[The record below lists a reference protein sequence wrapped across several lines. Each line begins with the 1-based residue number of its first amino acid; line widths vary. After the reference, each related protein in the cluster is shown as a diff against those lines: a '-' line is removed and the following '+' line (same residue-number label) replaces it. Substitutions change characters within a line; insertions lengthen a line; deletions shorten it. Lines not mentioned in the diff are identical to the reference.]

1 MNFTRLFI
9 PLLTLVP
16 STLLARTF
24 KAGEWTISADTA
36 DGAVTVIVG
45 NDTVINRSIAEWG
58 DGRHTKSFA
67 DCKKIKFSKVKDS
80 GSVTSSIFSDADVF
94 SLTGDAGGGNKATLF
109 LSFPKKQTRFVVRL
123 QVSGPEAVSG
133 LDYLAP
139 VCSASPVT
147 MGGDDNRQ
155 LSVPYDNDAWVRYAV
170 TPFGQ
175 EARESYE
182 VGALF
187 DAVGRG
193 GVVAGSIDHDLWK
206 SAVSYRTSGSS
217 SVDSL
222 KLYSGAASSL
232 TRDVRRH
239 GTVKGET
246 VSSARFVID
255 VTDDWRDGMEAFA
268 DLCALVSP
276 NRTKG
281 GARPFGWNSW
291 GDLQT
296 KINFSNACEVSDFIH
311 DNLSPSFVGA
321 DSTVVIDL
329 DAFWDFGFKED
340 EHRKFVEHCR
350 ANGQKPAIYYCPF
363 TDWGKNP
370 DAVLAEDPQYKMGDL
385 YLRHDGKPIEFD
397 GAPALDPTHPGTRRR
412 IERQLNQFKD
422 WGYEYVKIDFMAHG
436 AYESDSHYDPSVM
449 TGTQA
454 FSSGMEFI
462 DSVADGKLWLNLSIA
477 PLFPACYAQS
487 RRIGCDAWSN
497 IGSTEYTLNA
507 LTYGWWLD
515 HLYHYNDA
523 DHIVFKGVTEGENR
537 ARLLSSA
544 ITGVYFLGDN
554 LSTSGDSLTIERVKR
569 FATVDPV
576 NRMARRTKS
585 FRPVRVG
592 NGESASDIFEGRDGK
607 SVWVAVFNYGDTPKE
622 MAFTLDEL
630 KLTPGAVSSI
640 SELWSGSAVSVPVD
654 GKISLSISPK
664 DAKVFEITLAD

>member
-1 MNFTRLFI
+1 MKLTRLFI
-9 PLLTLVP
+9 PLLTLIPV
-16 STLLARTF
+16 TLPAKTF
-24 KAGEWTISADTA
+24 TAGEWKISADTA
-36 DGAVTVIVG
+36 DGAVTILSGTDTIV
-45 NDTVINRSIAEWG
+45 NRSVAEWG
-58 DGRHTKSFA
+58 DASHTTTFA
-67 DCKKIKFSKVKDS
+67 DCRKIKFAKVKDD
-80 GSVTSSIFSDADVF
+80 GETTSRLFKGADVF
-94 SLTGDAGGGNKATLF
+94 CLTGEAGKGTRVALY
-109 LSFPKKQTRFVVRL
+109 LSFPKGESRMVARL
-123 QVSGPEAVSG
+123 SVSGKEAVEG

-139 VCSASPVT
+139 IHTTRPVT
-147 MGGDDNRQ
+147 IAGEENRQ

-182 VGALF
+182 VGGVF
-187 DAVGRG
+187 DAVGRR

-206 SAVSYRTSGSS
+206 SAVKYATTGGERLDT
-217 SVDSL
+217 L
-222 KLYSGAASSL
+222 TLYSGAASPL

-239 GTVKGET
+239 GLVKGAT
-246 VSSARFVID
+246 VSSARFVLD
-255 VTDDWRDGMEAFA
+255 VTPDWRDALERFA
-268 DLCALVSP
+268 DLCARVSP

-296 KINFSNACEVSDFIH
+296 KINFKNACEVSDFIH
-311 DNLSPSFVGA
+311 DNLSGSFVGA

-370 DAVLAEDPQYKMGDL
+370 DAVVAEAPQYKMGEL

-397 GAPALDPTHPGTRRR
+397 GAPALDPTHPGTKSR

-436 AYESDSHYDPSVM
+436 AYESDHHYDPAVM

-454 FSSGMEFI
+454 FSQGMEFI

-544 ITGVYFLGDN
+544 ITGVYFLGDD
-554 LSTSGDSLTIERVKR
+554 LSATGDSITKERVKR
-569 FATVDPV
+569 FANVDGI
-576 NRMARRTKS
+576 NRMARSTKS
-585 FRPVRVG
+585 FRPLRPG
-592 NGESASDIFEGRDGK
+592 NGESASDIFEARDGE
-607 SVWVAVFNYGDTPKE
+607 SVWVAAFNYGEEPKE
-622 MAFTLDEL
+622 MYFTFDEL
-630 KLTPGAVSSI
+630 GIAGADEI
-640 SELWSGSAVSVPVD
+640 TELWSGNKVDVAAD
-654 GKISLSISPK
+654 GKVRFIIPAK
-664 DAKVFEITLAD
+664 DAFAFEITRK